1 MPRPRSSRLAASM
14 NAALAVAMIA
24 MAGLAAPACG
34 GDKNGMRKVEV
45 PQGGIQLA
53 YDLTPGAAY
62 QGHVRI
68 GNTQQIEGVG
78 SISQALECDVKL
90 VVLGADPERSGAQV
104 RATLSNIVLDW
115 GLPPSAPFSV
125 DEFAK
130 QAVAQLQGMQV
141 TFNVLPTGE
150 ITFMPVPPQELDD
163 QVKEVIFQVLRALEQ
178 GFLVMPKH
186 KVGEGETWTENEK
199 RGREGKLGRFVD
211 GKVMTK
217 VEGMFRHETR
227 PEDVVSLKIELQRK
241 ETITTKDGARTN
253 EIHGKSSALFSTQ
266 GYLAEVDGET
276 REYDPKQ
283 GMNFRKVRVQWKKTA
298 KGHAGSGGGDVQTID
313 DPCHPDYVGP
323 AECKSAESQA
333 EGDPCHPDYVGAE
346 ACKEAAPTQ
355 PTPPGPNDGPP
366 PPTTPPASAPPQP

>member
-1 MPRPRSSRLAASM
+1 MLRHASSR
-14 NAALAVAMIA
+14 ALAVALFAASI
-24 MAGLAAPACG
+24 GIAPACG
-34 GDKNGMRKVEV
+34 GKRGMQKVEV
-45 PQGGIQLA
+45 PAGGITLA
-53 YDLTPGAAY
+53 YDLTQGASY
-62 QGHVRI
+62 EGHVRI
-68 GNTQQIEGVG
+68 GNTKQLEGIG
-78 SISQALECDVKL
+78 NISQSLECDVRMM
-90 VVLGADPERSGAQV
+90 VLGDDPARGGAQV
-104 RATLSNIVLDW
+104 RATFANITLNW
-115 GLPPSAPFSV
+115 ALPPSAPFSV

-150 ITFMPVPPQELDD
+150 ITYMPVPPQELSAEL
-163 QVKEVIFQVLRALEQ
+163 KELIFQVVRALEQ
-178 GFLVMPKH
+178 GFLVVPKH
-186 KVGEGETWTENEK
+186 KIGEGETWTENER

-211 GKVMTK
+211 GKVTTK
-217 VEGMFRHETR
+217 MDGMFRHATR
-227 PEDVVSLKIELQRK
+227 PEDVVRLSIEQKKK
-241 ETITTKDGARTN
+241 ETITTPDGARTN
-253 EIHGKSSALFSTQ
+253 EIEGKSTALFSTL

>member
-1 MPRPRSSRLAASM
+1 MIAVATI
-14 NAALAVAMIA
+14 ALAV
-24 MAGLAAPACG
+24 PACG
-34 GDKNGMRKVEV
+34 GNKNGMRKVEV

-53 YDLTPGAAY
+53 YDLTPGASY

-90 VVLGADPERSGAQV
+90 LVVGSDPERSGAQV

-186 KVGEGETWTENEK
+186 KVAEGETWTENEK

-211 GKVMTK
+211 GKVTTHM
-217 VEGMFRHETR
+217 EGMFRREEQT
-227 PEDVVSLKIELQRK
+227 EDLVQLKIELQRK
-241 ETITTKDGARTN
+241 ETITTKDGSRTS
-253 EIHGKSSALFSTQ
+253 EIQGKSSALFSMQ

-298 KGHAGSGGGDVQTID
+298 QGTAGAGTGDVQAIE

-323 AECKSAESQA
+323 AECKEAESQTI
-333 EGDPCHPDYVGAE
+333 EDPCHPDYVGAE
-346 ACKEAAPTQ
+346 ECKQ
-355 PTPPGPNDGPP
+355 PTPPQPNDGPP
-366 PPTTPPASAPPQP
+366 PT